1 MAHSVENPT
10 IRTKNYTTPGDA
22 TVGKIVTRSVTVI
35 GSMMAGFIGFL
46 IYTTL
51 TR

>member
-1 MAHSVENPT
+1 MRTSEGPPTNEHGGEVEKV
-10 IRTKNYTTPGDA
+10 RQ
-22 TVGKIVTRSVTVI
+22 VGKIVTRSVTVI